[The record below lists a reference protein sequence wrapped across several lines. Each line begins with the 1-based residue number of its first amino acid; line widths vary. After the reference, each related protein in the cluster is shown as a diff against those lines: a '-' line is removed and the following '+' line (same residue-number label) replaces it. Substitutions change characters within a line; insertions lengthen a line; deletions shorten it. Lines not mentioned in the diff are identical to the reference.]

1 MNQKIDCSRIKVGV
15 VFSEPVYFDD
25 GQNMFL
31 AKNRPAK
38 PYHVA
43 ALKRWKIPFLLTV
56 GHEINGTNQSGSKNF
71 SVNQSSAENQNL
83 QNKTDSSNSFNDSDV
98 AELEDFEEL

>member
-1 MNQKIDCSRIKVGV
+1 MNKKIDCSRIKVGV

-31 AKNRPAK
+31 AKNCPAK
-38 PYHVA
+38 PYHLA
-43 ALKRWKIPFLLTV
+43 ALKRWKVPFLLTV
-56 GHEINGTNQSGSKNF
+56 GHEINSGI
-71 SVNQSSAENQNL
+71 QTQTINQNQ
-83 QNKTDSSNSFNDSDV
+83 QNKSDSLNSFGDSDI

>member
-38 PYHVA
+38 AYHVA

-56 GHEINGTNQSGSKNF
+56 GHEINNSNQTNQIA
-71 SVNQSSAENQNL
+71 NQSSQENQIL
-83 QNKTDSSNSFNDSDV
+83 QSKTDSSNSFNDSDV